1 MQAVRLVLVL
11 LLFGARVA
19 LAEVTLRAEIEPS
32 AVEVGEAAGLT
43 VTVEGAS
50 RINARPIVPA
60 VPGLDIQSRGQSSN
74 LSIVN
79 GRMSQ
84 SISFQYAVFATKA
97 GSYTIG
103 PIELKDGNHV
113 YRADAVSFSVVRAG
127 APAPGGGPPQ
137 APADD
142 ESSFAAG
149 ALFVRGVVDKDRVVL
164 GEQVT
169 LRFQFWKRA
178 DVPPSTSR
186 STHRRRRQASGARIC
201 RRSAPAHA
209 LCRGSRTR

>member
-1 MQAVRLVLVL
+1 MGRVL
-11 LLFGARVA
+11 LFLVVAPSAR
-19 LAEVTLRAEIEPS
+19 AEVTLRAEIEPN

-50 RINARPIVPA
+50 RLNARPSIPSVA
-60 VPGLDIQSRGQSSN
+60 GLDIQSRGQSSN

-97 GSYTIG
+97 GSYSIG
-103 PIELKDGNHV
+103 PIELKEGNHV
-113 YRADAVSFSVVRAG
+113 YHADAVAFSVVRAG
-127 APAPGGGPPQ
+127 SPAPSGGPAQ

-142 ESSFAAG
+142 ESSFANG
-149 ALFVRGVVDKDRVVL
+149 ALFVRGVVDKDHVVL

-178 DVPPSTSR
+178 DVPLLDQPQ
-186 STHRRRRQASGARIC
+186 HVDDEAGV
-201 RRSAPAHA
+201 PMGGKPHA
-209 LCRGSRTR
+209 VVLEGELVAVATAA